1 MLLEINENFWKYN
14 YYSSLDVKD
23 LFNVVKTCKQLNRQK
38 KYIYKLIYTKLIHY
52 TRSTYNRSEKATI
65 YTNNIII
72 IKNIIIIIKN
82 NKIIRDMFQRYTCSR
97 YQLILYNFKKK
108 IDTFLKNEF
117 SLQETVIR
125 LSKDYDLII

>member
-65 YTNNIII
+65 YTNNIIYPFFYI
-72 IKNIIIIIKN
+72 I
-82 NKIIRDMFQRYTCSR
+82 
-97 YQLILYNFKKK
+97 
-108 IDTFLKNEF
+108 
-117 SLQETVIR
+117 
-125 LSKDYDLII
+125 